1 MAFGERIKSARINAG
16 LSQEALGQKL
26 GVSKMAISKY
36 ENGTIAPNST
46 VLIAL
51 AKALDVR
58 LDYFFRASTIRLTK
72 PVYRARKALSQKDE
86 TQILG
91 KTTDWL
97 ERYIAVEE
105 ITGSEK
111 PLDLPDPETCRV
123 SSIDEI
129 EDVVVRVR
137 EAWNLGLNPIENL
150 MDILEQ
156 HGIKVGVIQGPA
168 KFDALTMKYNDE
180 HPLII
185 VNKAFPG
192 DRRRLSLAH
201 ELGHL
206 LLNLDEG
213 IDEEAAAFRFAGAF
227 LIPRQAAVAEL
238 GPKRRM
244 LDLRELYVLKHKYGI
259 SMGALIYRARTLNI
273 ISEASAD
280 RHWIEMRSH
289 GWHLEEPGKPV
300 EPEIP
305 THLELLLLRA
315 LTEHK
320 ISQSRFDEL
329 RGDDSP
335 ILAVPCQ

>member
-1 MAFGERIKSARINAG
+1 MAFGERIKLARINAG

-26 GVSKMAISKY
+26 GMTKMAISKY
-36 ENGTIAPNST
+36 ETGTIALNST
-46 VLIAL
+46 ALIAFS
-51 AKALDVR
+51 KALDVQIE
-58 LDYFFRASTIRLTK
+58 YFFRDSTIRLSK
-72 PVYRARKALSQKDE
+72 PIYRARKTLSSKDE

-91 KTTDWL
+91 KTSDWL
-97 ERYIAVEE
+97 ERYLSVEE
-105 ITGSEK
+105 ITGVEK
-111 PLDLPDPETCRV
+111 PLDLPDPESCRV

-129 EDVVVRVR
+129 EDTVVRVR
-137 EAWNLGLNPIENL
+137 EIWNLGLNPIENL
-150 MDILEQ
+150 MDVLEQ
-156 HGIKVGVIQGPA
+156 HGIKIGVVQGPA

-206 LLNLDEG
+206 LLKLDEG

-227 LIPRQAAVAEL
+227 LIPRQVAIAEL

-244 LDLRELYVLKHKYGI
+244 LDMRELYVLKHKYGI

-273 ISEASAD
+273 ISEAAAD

-289 GWHLEEPGKPV
+289 GWHLEEPGNPV
-300 EPEIP
+300 KQEIP
-305 THLELLLLRA
+305 TQFELLLLRA
-315 LTEHK
+315 LTEGR
-320 ISQSRFDEL
+320 ISQSRFNELKGDE
-329 RGDDSP
+329 SP
-335 ILAVPCQ
+335 VLAVPCQ